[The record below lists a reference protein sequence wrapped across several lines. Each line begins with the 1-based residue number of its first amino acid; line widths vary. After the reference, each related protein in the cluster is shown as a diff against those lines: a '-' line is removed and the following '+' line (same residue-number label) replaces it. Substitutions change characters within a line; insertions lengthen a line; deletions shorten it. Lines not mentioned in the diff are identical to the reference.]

1 MRIKC
6 TDKQGNIVAM
16 FTSSES
22 RNIATNQAIDLALK
36 TTNFFAVYVDG
47 QLDCYSESSDRF
59 HFPKTIVEV
68 V

>member
-16 FTSSES
+16 INSSES

-36 TTNFFAVYVDG
+36 STNFFAVYVDG
-47 QLDCYSESSDRF
+47 FLDCYSESSDGFR
-59 HFPKTIVEV
+59 FPKTIVEIV
-68 V
+68 

>member
-16 FTSSES
+16 FES
-22 RNIATNQAIDLALK
+22 DQPRNIATNQAIDLALK
-36 TTNFFAVYVDG
+36 STNFFAVYVDG

-59 HFPKTIVEV
+59 QFPKTIVEIV
-68 V
+68 